1 MTTIEGIIF
10 DWAGTTVDYGCFA
23 PVQAFKETFLNF
35 DINVTMDEIREP
47 MGTLKWD
54 HIKTMLYMPKINQ
67 QFQDK
72 NGRNFTDKD
81 VDAFHNEFVKKL
93 DVSLVSHTE
102 LKPDTLE
109 CMKRLRSQGIKIG
122 STTGFTS
129 EMMAVIPKEANAQG
143 YTPDEVVTPDQ
154 VGGYGR
160 PYPYMIFE
168 NMKRLE
174 LKETHKVIKIG
185 DTISDIQE
193 GVNAGVITIGIL
205 EGSSMLGLSIEE
217 YNQLS
222 ENDKNEKFAVISQKY
237 REAGAQYIVKNLLDL
252 IELISYL

>member
-1 MTTIEGIIF
+1 MITIEGIIF

-23 PVQAFKETFLNF
+23 PVQAFKETFSSF
-35 DINVTMDEIREP
+35 DIDVTMDEIREP

-54 HIKTMLYMPKINQ
+54 HIQTMLSMPRINQ

-72 NGRNFTDKD
+72 NGRNFTDQD
-81 VDAFHNEFVKKL
+81 VDAFHDEFVKKL
-93 DVSLVSHTE
+93 DISLVSHTK

-109 CMKRLRSQGIKIG
+109 CMNHLKSQGIKIG

-129 EMMAVIPKEANAQG
+129 EMMTVVSKEATGQG

-174 LKETHKVIKIG
+174 LEETRKVIKIG

-193 GVNAGVITIGIL
+193 GVNAGVITIGVL

-222 ENDKNEKFAVISQKY
+222 ENDKNEKFAVISEKY
-237 REAGAQYIVKNLLDL
+237 KEAGAQYIVKNLLEL